1 MDDGDL
7 NQTVNELS
15 NEAFELA
22 RAAAESGDYAAGEA
36 RAREL
41 NDQLTDVW
49 PSVEGAP
56 AEEHDELSRVWS
68 DARLDVGYVLSGGEL
83 PTSTRLHQVV
93 RDRSGS

>member
-1 MDDGDL
+1 MEDSDL
-7 NQTVNELS
+7 NQTVYGLS

-36 RAREL
+36 RAQEL
-41 NDQLTDVW
+41 NDQLTGLW
-49 PSVEGAP
+49 PRVEDAP
-56 AEEHDELSRVWS
+56 AEEQAELSRVWS

-93 RDRSGS
+93 QDRSGS